1 MAENIHKVAFVIG
14 IATLV
19 IRIIIVN
26 VDGLAA
32 YICGKESG
40 IRRRSSVGHLAL
52 GWTPSPRLLDCDG
65 GKALKLRKT
74 VLAKFRKFLMECI
87 Y

>member
-32 YICGKESG
+32 YICGKGSG
-40 IRRRSSVGHLAL
+40 IRRRSLVGHLAL
-52 GWTPSPRLLDCDG
+52 G
-65 GKALKLRKT
+65 
-74 VLAKFRKFLMECI
+74 F
-87 Y
+87 

>member
-40 IRRRSSVGHLAL
+40 IRRRSSVGHLAEAF
-52 GWTPSPRLLDCDG
+52 RL
-65 GKALKLRKT
+65 
-74 VLAKFRKFLMECI
+74 
-87 Y
+87 

>member
-19 IRIIIVN
+19 IRIIIIN

-40 IRRRSSVGHLAL
+40 RSSVGHLAL

-74 VLAKFRKFLMECI
+74 VLAKFKKFLMECI

>member
-32 YICGKESG
+32 YICGKESAFA
-40 IRRRSSVGHLAL
+40 VGVRLD
-52 GWTPSPRLLDCDG
+52 TSP
-65 GKALKLRKT
+65 
-74 VLAKFRKFLMECI
+74 
-87 Y
+87 